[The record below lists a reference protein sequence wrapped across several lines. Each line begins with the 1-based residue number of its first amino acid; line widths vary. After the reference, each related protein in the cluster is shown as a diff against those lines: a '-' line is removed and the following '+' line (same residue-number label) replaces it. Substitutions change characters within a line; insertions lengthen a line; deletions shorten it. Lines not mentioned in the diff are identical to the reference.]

1 MVYIVYVH
9 PAVLE
14 SSEMKTSRNKQDDN
28 GLDAVL
34 PIMASG
40 SVCCKEIS
48 ALPPHALVCES
59 PIVNVEASTGAFARG
74 KESSIL
80 PCRPQ

>member
-1 MVYIVYVH
+1 MMCISLQVVCIVYVR

-14 SSEMKTSRNKQDDN
+14 SSEMKTSRNKQVDN

-34 PIMASG
+34 PMMTSG
-40 SVCCKEIS
+40 SMCKEIT

-59 PIVNVEASTGAFARG
+59 PIVNVEASTEAFAR
-74 KESSIL
+74 
-80 PCRPQ
+80 

>member
-1 MVYIVYVH
+1 
-9 PAVLE
+9 
-14 SSEMKTSRNKQDDN
+14 MKTSRNKQDDN

-59 PIVNVEASTGAFARG
+59 PIVNVEASTGAFAR
-74 KESSIL
+74 
-80 PCRPQ
+80 

>member
-1 MVYIVYVH
+1 MVYIVYVR

-34 PIMASG
+34 PIMTYYYG
-40 SVCCKEIS
+40 FRKRV
-48 ALPPHALVCES
+48 L
-59 PIVNVEASTGAFARG
+59 
-74 KESSIL
+74 
-80 PCRPQ
+80 